1 MFSCGIRGGGDR
13 PRWGFLFLSFLG
25 EKQKKKQQQEK
36 KNKQEKK

>member
-25 EKQKKKQQQEK
+25 EKQKKKTTTRK
-36 KNKQEKK
+36 KK